1 MVLRLE
7 ISCVVRGRGPERLED
22 PDPTPDAAHSPA
34 GPSLWLVPGAQGY
47 TQAADSVLSVTHK
60 VPPPRPPAK
69 QVGTWPDRGA
79 GGVEGRNQLPAP
91 SSKARRARTAT
102 TTARQE
108 GARCTGRPELR
119 GPTARQG
126 AAPRPSP
133 GAPGGF
139 PRSVPRAPA
148 DRSGRFQP
156 PPVPRPTAWVS
167 GETEGRADLGGQGRR
182 GLGDRN
188 KGLEAYFGGKTC
200 ESMGG
205 GGRP

>member
-1 MVLRLE
+1 MAGQ
-7 ISCVVRGRGPERLED
+7 GRR
-22 PDPTPDAAHSPA
+22 
-34 GPSLWLVPGAQGY
+34 WC
-47 TQAADSVLSVTHK
+47 
-60 VPPPRPPAK
+60 R
-69 QVGTWPDRGA
+69 
-79 GGVEGRNQLPAP
+79 EGRNQLPAP

-200 ESMGG
+200 ETMGG
-205 GGRP
+205 GASLKAHEYLGCVRRLGVRGAWFPQPSSGD